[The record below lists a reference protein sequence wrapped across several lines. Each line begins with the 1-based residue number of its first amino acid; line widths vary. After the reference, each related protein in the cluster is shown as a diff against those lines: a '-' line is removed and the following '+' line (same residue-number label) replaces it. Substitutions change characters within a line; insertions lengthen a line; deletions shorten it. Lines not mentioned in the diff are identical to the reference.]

1 MMYDEFD
8 LMLADVAPK
17 ELMTRIESAI
27 VALESSLSN
36 FFLDDSLRPPLLKSL
51 DLLTLVWSDLQQR
64 GSEAAV
70 FRSGQIGTLL
80 AVISLCRMTSSCR
93 LEEMSVV
100 VRALERLMAGWTAV
114 QKEPAPTA
122 PDTPAEPQNAEEH
135 DNTLVDSPEEA
146 PPPAPE
152 PQPSP
157 NTSEQKEEQPVPAA
171 ESPLKEHTA
180 PPQVKTAPSEERFAL
195 SERLDA
201 LSKQIDHIQNHRL
214 SEEETVALLLA
225 CTCQYRLLLPHA
237 KSDGRDWEVESI
249 WRQLYHLIRS
259 RWEKWRPPL
268 TYDNV
273 ALSEHELE
281 TLHTGYE
288 SLARSWQMW
297 RWYEK
302 EGGVLEKGTAV
313 PLLES
318 IAAPIPMIHQ
328 IWNAK
333 QLREAVMERDTTERL
348 SRLVQDAAAARK
360 WNVEML
366 ARNSTR
372 QRQLHFIRQA
382 DTNWENARR
391 VVAKKQ
397 QQNLALEKL
406 RTVLSSP
413 NHSSF
418 EEDLLCAIVECHLA
432 QIPYSN
438 RELVG
443 LVRGYHFLLENPA
456 IPERCQLTGSSQSTA
471 RKYLVSL
478 GKKLVEEEIKQT
490 TKPEAP
496 EEPLPETNGE
506 LLERA
511 RQITRGKRL
520 LMLCFHRSPEAE
532 QKLRE
537 GLQLEEVQW
546 PDLHGT
552 ESLQSMEAYIRNSDI
567 TVVVVPYS
575 RTKWKDARDI
585 AKEYDKL
592 FVMATKGYGL
602 THLAQQIVE
611 QCAREQCATFCSMI

>member
-1 MMYDEFD
+1 MMYNEFD
-8 LMLADVAPK
+8 LMLADITPK
-17 ELMTRIESAI
+17 EIMTRIESAI
-27 VALESSLSN
+27 VALEPILSN

-51 DLLTLVWSDLQQR
+51 DLLTLVWNDLQQY
-64 GSEAAV
+64 GGNATV
-70 FRSGQIGTLL
+70 FREGQIGTLL
-80 AVISLCRMTSSCR
+80 ALSSLCRMTSACR
-93 LEEMSVV
+93 IEEMPVV
-100 VRALERLMAGWTAV
+100 VRALERLMAGWTAP
-114 QKEPAPTA
+114 QKEPSPTA
-122 PDTPAEPQNAEEH
+122 PDTPAEPQKAERH
-135 DNTLVDSPEEA
+135 DNTPEEPREEV

-152 PQPSP
+152 PQPP
-157 NTSEQKEEQPVPAA
+157 LDTPDQNVEHPAPALEHLLQKHTTS
-171 ESPLKEHTA
+171 
-180 PPQVKTAPSEERFAL
+180 PQVKSAPPEERFAL

-201 LSKQIDHIQNHRL
+201 LSRQIDHIQNHQI
-214 SEEETVALLLA
+214 SDEETVALLFA
-225 CTCQYRLLLPHA
+225 SICQYRLLLPHA
-237 KSDGRDWEVESI
+237 KSDGRDWEVERI
-249 WRQLYHLIRS
+249 WHQLYHLIRS

-268 TYDNV
+268 SYDNV

-281 TLHTGYE
+281 TLHTGYKA
-288 SLARSWQMW
+288 LAQSWQMW

-302 EGGVLEKGTAV
+302 EAGALEKGTAV

-318 IAAPIPMIHQ
+318 IAAPVAMIHQ
-328 IWNAK
+328 IWSAK

-348 SRLVQDAAAARK
+348 YHLVQDASAARK
-360 WNVEML
+360 WEVEML

-372 QRQLHFIRQA
+372 QRQLYFIRQA

-391 VVAKKQ
+391 GVAKKQ
-397 QQNLALEKL
+397 QQNLALKKL

-438 RELVG
+438 RELVD

-456 IPERCQLTGSSQSTA
+456 VPERCQLTGSAQSSA
-471 RKYLVSL
+471 RKYLVNL
-478 GKKLVEEEIKQT
+478 GKKLVQEEIKRSAT
-490 TKPEAP
+490 PEAP
-496 EEPLPETNGE
+496 EEPSSETNGE
-506 LLERA
+506 LMERA

-520 LMLCFHRSPEAE
+520 LMLCFHRSPETE

-537 GLQLEEVQW
+537 VLQLEEVQW

-552 ESLQSMEAYIRNSDI
+552 ESLQSMESYIRNSDI

-575 RTKWKDARDI
+575 RTRWKDARDI

-611 QCAREQCATFCSMI
+611 QCVREQEANPSSMI